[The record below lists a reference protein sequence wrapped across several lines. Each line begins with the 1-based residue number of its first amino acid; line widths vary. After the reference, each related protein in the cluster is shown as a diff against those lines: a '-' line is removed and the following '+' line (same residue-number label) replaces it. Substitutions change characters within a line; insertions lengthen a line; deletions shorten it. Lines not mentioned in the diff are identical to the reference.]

1 MTEKIGK
8 YRLIQDNENLRIRY
22 IYTFSDIIGSL
33 VYLIGASL
41 GILILYVLV
50 EKFSVDQLSTIKFWF
65 VLLMALWL
73 TGYCLY
79 ILFLGLMNPRD
90 GLIQINK
97 SKGIMIIRDF
107 MKKEIV
113 EISSI
118 ASIYCEITEVHKP
131 KQKYGMFTIGTKDG
145 KKIECFII
153 RSAIPIDFGRDI
165 DKDIYETT
173 RKLRSRIMEYIR

>member
-8 YRLIQDNENLRIRY
+8 YRIIQDNENLRIRY

-33 VYLIGASL
+33 IYMIGASL
-41 GILILYVLV
+41 GILILYALV
-50 EKFSVDQLSTIKFWF
+50 AKFSVDQLSTVKFWF
-65 VLLMALWL
+65 VLIMAGWI
-73 TGYCLY
+73 TVYCLY

-97 SKGIMIIRDF
+97 PKGIMIIRDF

-131 KQKYGMFTIGTKDG
+131 KQKYGMFTIGRKDG

-153 RSAIPIDFGRDI
+153 RSAIPIDLGREI
-165 DKDIYETT
+165 EKDIYETT

>member
-1 MTEKIGK
+1 M
-8 YRLIQDNENLRIRY
+8 
-22 IYTFSDIIGSL
+22 
-33 VYLIGASL
+33 IGAAL

-65 VLLMALWL
+65 VLVMAGWIA
-73 TGYCLY
+73 GYCLY
-79 ILFLGLMNPRD
+79 ILVLGLWNSRD
-90 GLIQINK
+90 GLIHINK
-97 SKGIMIIRDF
+97 PQGTMIIRDF

-118 ASIYCEITEVHKP
+118 ASIYCEIAEVHKP

-153 RSAIPIDFGRDI
+153 RSAMPFDMGRKI
-165 DKDIYETT
+165 DKDIYNTT
-173 RKLRSRIMEYIR
+173 LKLRSRIMEFIG